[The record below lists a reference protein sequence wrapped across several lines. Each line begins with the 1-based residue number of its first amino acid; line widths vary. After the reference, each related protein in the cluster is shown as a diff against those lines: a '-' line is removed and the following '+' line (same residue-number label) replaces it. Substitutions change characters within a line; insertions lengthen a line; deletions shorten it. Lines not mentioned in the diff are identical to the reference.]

1 MDAHPLPLEYLGS
14 SESVVLITRFRTHKF
29 KSRRGRE
36 RERGGRKSE
45 RERGNKR
52 ERERERKRERKR
64 EKGRERELKN
74 KMNLKRPQTFSLI
87 HFCSI

>member
-36 RERGGRKSE
+36 REREVGGKE
-45 RERGNKR
+45 RE
-52 ERERERKRERKR
+52 EERKGEGKR
-64 EKGRERELKN
+64 VEE
-74 KMNLKRPQTFSLI
+74 
-87 HFCSI
+87 

>member
-36 RERGGRKSE
+36 RERWE
-45 RERGNKR
+45 EKR
-52 ERERERKRERKR
+52 EEERKGEGKR
-64 EKGRERELKN
+64 VEE
-74 KMNLKRPQTFSLI
+74 
-87 HFCSI
+87 